1 MGYKESILQPLYDSI
16 QLLCTAKVCPVST
29 VAVYTL

>member
-16 QLLCTAKVCPVST
+16 QLLCTAKVCPVLIA
-29 VAVYTL
+29 AVDTL